1 MFMYVCVG
9 LCFFVYVHI
18 FESVSLNGSLSA
30 HFMFFCVCWCI
41 DCLCMCV
48 SICVCEGLC
57 VQTSRISIQT
67 DHYNQLLLNFFFLFS
82 LSEESTRIC
91 HNSFYWLDQCL
102 LPGNISLLNTLH
114 QKVMGSAQALL
125 NIALPLLGNTNSNFG
140 F

>member
-1 MFMYVCVG
+1 MYV
-9 LCFFVYVHI
+9 
-18 FESVSLNGSLSA
+18 S
-30 HFMFFCVCWCI
+30 
-41 DCLCMCV
+41 MCV
-48 SICVCEGLC
+48 GLC

-67 DHYNQLLLNFFFLFS
+67 DHYNQLLLNFFSF

-125 NIALPLLGNTNSNFG
+125 NIALLLLGNTNSNVG